1 MFYLFCILV
10 VGFFLFLTI
19 LLACTIFGMRQ
30 ELYSLAKEKLAEAK
44 RNRRSIISWSVVIL
58 VLYGIYGIF
67 VPEVR
72 SPISVAFIYM
82 FVILAYL
89 SIWLWEWMKSIP
101 NMYWG
106 IIFGVIILWS
116 IVHSIEVFMSEARQK
131 LDKIIDLLEQSR
143 PE

>member
-1 MFYLFCILV
+1 
-10 VGFFLFLTI
+10 
-19 LLACTIFGMRQ
+19 MRQ